1 MGSKDDVHAAWESSK
16 KKLIQLEKWETKMLC
31 NQACINWTE
40 FGDRNSKFF
49 HALIKERR
57 KNKTIELARSDG
69 TLISNA
75 AEIGN
80 EAQTFFADFFSASP
94 YHLDETLFDRIQ
106 RSVTKYVTRS
116 SVPSLPKMKFGMLFS
131 T

>member
-1 MGSKDDVHAAWESSK
+1 MFTKLKEAQQKTASLEHELQMGWKDDVHAAWESSK

-57 KNKTIELARSDG
+57 KHQTIELARSDG

-75 AEIGN
+75 AEI
-80 EAQTFFADFFSASP
+80 
-94 YHLDETLFDRIQ
+94 
-106 RSVTKYVTRS
+106 
-116 SVPSLPKMKFGMLFS
+116 
-131 T
+131 